1 MAQLKVVILCK
12 GVQSKVVPGVVCLG
26 KGDSATF
33 KAVAGDVSL
42 RFYDPITISRR
53 KIVRSRMSPKL
64 RRALREKRR
73 ALFNFR
79 LTKRRPLTIA
89 YKGGIRPGQ
98 YFYDA
103 ICDGSYYAEGG
114 SSPSIIIEDP

>member
-12 GVQSKVVPGVVCLG
+12 GVQSKVVPGVVCLA
-26 KGDSATF
+26 KGDSARF
-33 KAVAGDVSL
+33 KAVAGDVTL
-42 RFYDPITISRR
+42 KFYDPIRVSRGHIVSSR
-53 KIVRSRMSPKL
+53 KKRKV
-64 RRALREKRR
+64 RRAIRGKRR
-73 ALFNFR
+73 VSFDFR
-79 LTKRRPLTIA
+79 LAKSKSLTLDYPGHIP
-89 YKGGIRPGQ
+89 PGQ